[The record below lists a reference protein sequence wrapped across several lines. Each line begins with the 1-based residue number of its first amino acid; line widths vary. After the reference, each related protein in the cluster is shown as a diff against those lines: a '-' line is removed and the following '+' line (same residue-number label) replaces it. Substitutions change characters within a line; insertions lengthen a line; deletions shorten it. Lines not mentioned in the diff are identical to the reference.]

1 MPAPGAGGVQASLTG
16 MVRGMDRLLEE
27 LPVPLPCL
35 HQFRTCVAQ
44 RSGCFR
50 PVADFFRQIGA

>member
-1 MPAPGAGGVQASLTG
+1 MKVTIDL
-16 MVRGMDRLLEE
+16 DRLLEE